1 MADSVIISSTANSYV
16 FVASVSKLNGLKIS
30 VKGRSFMISTK
41 EIQKAIMMAFLFNGI
56 KILLKYLKGFN
67 PKFLP
72 VSSNLVDI
80 FSKLEEI
87 GETATAMYLMK

>member
-1 MADSVIISSTANSYV
+1 
-16 FVASVSKLNGLKIS
+16 
-30 VKGRSFMISTK
+30 
-41 EIQKAIMMAFLFNGI
+41 MAFLFSGI
-56 KILLKYLKGFN
+56 KILLKYLNGFN